1 MEIIQLSA
9 VIIAANRMLDIR
21 LSVIDGGNRMFVDS
35 KGATECGTF
44 TVTRGRV
51 VKLVPKGKVIPE
63 CAVCET
69 VKGPFI
75 LLTIW

>member
-1 MEIIQLSA
+1 MEA
-9 VIIAANRMLDIR
+9 IR
-21 LSVIDGGNRMFVDS
+21 LSVAIIVASQMHDTQLSVIGDGKGMFVDS
-35 KGATECGTF
+35 KDATECGIF

-51 VKLVPKGKVIPE
+51 VKLVPKVKVILE

-69 VKGPFI
+69 MKGPSI

>member
-1 MEIIQLSA
+1 ME
-9 VIIAANRMLDIR
+9 VIRLNAATIAASRMLSIR
-21 LSVIDGGNRMFVDS
+21 LRVIDGGNRLFVDS

-51 VKLVPKGKVIPE
+51 VKLAPKVKVIPE

-69 VKGPFI
+69 MKGHSI
-75 LLTIW
+75 LLTTW

>member
-1 MEIIQLSA
+1 MEVIQLSA
-9 VIIAANRMLDIR
+9 VIIAASRMLDIR
-21 LSVIDGGNRMFVDS
+21 LSVIDGGNRVFVDS

-51 VKLVPKGKVIPE
+51 VKLVLKGKVTPE

-69 VKGPFI
+69 TKDHFI
-75 LLTIW
+75 LLTT

>member
-9 VIIAANRMLDIR
+9 VIIAASRMLGIR

-69 VKGPFI
+69 MKGHSI
-75 LLTIW
+75 LLTTW